1 MSPIIGLSTAQDFDL
16 VTRNVLSTEYT
27 RGVEKGGGVPV
38 IVPLLDSLDVA
49 RSLVEALDG
58 LLVTGGP
65 DLDPVTFGEDPHF
78 KLGKISPERDFVELA
93 MTKLALERGLPVLG
107 ICRGI
112 QVLNVAAG
120 GTLIQDIPSHTKSP
134 IKHYQEAPRWYPTHG
149 IKLGDGRFA
158 GFMGTKELRVNS
170 FHHQA
175 VRDLAPGFVVT
186 AEAPDGIIE
195 AIESKEHPF
204 AVGLQFHPEC
214 MWSRDPVFER
224 PFRALV
230 EAAETWRSQAAKR
243 R

>member
-1 MSPIIGLSTAQDFDL
+1 MGPIIGINAALEFEL
-16 VTRNVLSTEYT
+16 VNRNTLSTEYT
-27 RGVEKGGGVPV
+27 LGVERGGGVPV
-38 IVPLLDSLDVA
+38 IIPLLGSMDVA
-49 RSLVEALDG
+49 RDLLGALDG

-65 DLDPVTFGEDPHF
+65 DLDPVHFGEAPHQ
-78 KLGKISPERDFVELA
+78 KLGKIAPERDLVELT
-93 MTKLALERGLPVLG
+93 MTRLALERGVPVLG

-120 GTLIQDIPSHTKSP
+120 GTLIQDIPAQTKGF
-134 IKHYQEAPRWYPTHG
+134 IKHYQDAPRWYGTHD
-149 IKLGDGRFA
+149 IKSRPGRFTD
-158 GFMGTKELRVNS
+158 FMGVKELRVNS

-175 VRDLAPGFVVT
+175 VKDVAPGFVVT

-195 AIESKEHPF
+195 VIESTEHPF
-204 AVGLQFHPEC
+204 AIGLQFHPEC

-230 EAAETWRSQAAKR
+230 EAAAAYRSRAGGR